1 MSKPERIQ
9 QIKQLYQAALDRAP
23 NERATFL
30 AEACP
35 ADEAL
40 RREVE
45 ALLVYEER
53 TESFLETPAVK
64 WAAGMLAEDKA
75 VALAGREIGTYRI
88 QSLLGAGGMGEVW
101 LAQDSRL
108 GRKAALKLLPA
119 RFTLDRERVR
129 RFMREARAA
138 SALNHPNIVTIY
150 EIGTAPSEQ
159 GKLHFIAQEFIDGVT
174 LRQRLLHGRLSLTEA
189 LDIAMQ
195 TATALAAAHE
205 AGIIHRDIKPE
216 NLMLRRD
223 GFVKVLDFGLA
234 KLTERQAGTETETL
248 MESQASHTTTPG
260 LVMGTIRYMSPEQ
273 ARGLKVDARSDL
285 FSLGVVLYEMI
296 AGHVPFE
303 GETPSD
309 GVALILTAKH
319 QPLQQTN
326 AAVPVEL
333 ERIVSKALAKERE
346 QRYQSAAD
354 LLGDLKALREEL
366 AFEAKLS
373 AHSSGFR
380 LQRVLS
386 DRLAQVNWRSRSVWL
401 TATALLLLLLS
412 SGWLI
417 WRQAKRRWA
426 TAQLPRI
433 AHLAQTRQPFEAYQ
447 LALQVERYL
456 PGDVTLAKWLP
467 LISEPLTV
475 TTEPSG
481 ARVFLKRFAPNAPR
495 EFIGTTPIQNQ
506 RVARG
511 EYILELEK
519 EGYAP
524 FERTISSKLYQNGTL
539 LAPPDDPTR
548 VAQRLLET
556 AKLPARMVFVP
567 GGKYKLVSWRR
578 PTNASVTLDDYFI
591 DKYEVTNRE
600 FKEFVVAGGYQKKQ
614 YWQQPIS
621 KAGQPLV
628 WEEAVKEFKDRTGL
642 PGPRNWAG
650 QDFPA
655 GRAEHPVTDI
665 TWYEAA
671 AYAAFRGKQL
681 PTVYQWEKAARNG
694 LFTYYSGYI
703 LPWGP
708 IDVTGSVEG
717 RANFRSSGTVPVG
730 SYAFGLSPFGCHDM
744 AGNVAEWC
752 LNPMEHG
759 FATVGASW
767 DDHPYLFP
775 YIGGQPGFAS
785 SGKLGFR
792 CVREAAEVKGDQGG
806 QRLAVE
812 LSTAHVTPISEGEFR
827 SLLSHYRYDQTP
839 LTAQIIETVETSEWR
854 REKISYLSA
863 QDEHALAYLYLPKT
877 AQPPFQV
884 LQFVPAGDVFGNFTS
899 LPESVELVLPPY
911 IRAGRAVFAVVFKG
925 FKERERPAGYVAPNT
940 TSVKRREEL
949 VAQATDLRRG
959 LDYLSSRSDIDL
971 NRLAYF
977 GFSQGATQ
985 GMIFAAVEERY
996 RAVVLMAG
1004 GLWPV
1009 RKDALPEI
1017 YDPNF
1022 VPYIRAPKLMLNG
1035 RYDEVHTLATMIEPA
1050 MWLMREP
1057 KKLVLYDGSHTPP
1070 VEVAVPVINGWL
1082 DETFGP
1088 VKRE

>member
-1 MSKPERIQ
+1 VSKPERIQ
-9 QIKQLYQAALDRAP
+9 QIKHLYQAALERAP
-23 NERATFL
+23 DERAAFL

-35 ADEAL
+35 EDEAL
-40 RREVE
+40 RCEVA

-64 WAAGMLAEDKA
+64 WAAGMLAKDKA

-108 GRKAALKLLPA
+108 GRKVALKLLPA
-119 RFTLDRERVR
+119 RFTLDQERVR

-174 LRQRLLHGRLSLTEA
+174 LRQRLLSGRLNLTEA
-189 LDIAMQ
+189 LDIAAQ

-234 KLTERQAGTETETL
+234 KLTERQASAETETL
-248 MESQASHTTTPG
+248 TDSQASHTTTPG

-285 FSLGVVLYEMI
+285 FSLGIVLYEMI
-296 AGHVPFE
+296 AGRAPFE

-319 QPLQQTN
+319 QPLQQLD
-326 AAVPVEL
+326 AAVPGEL

-346 QRYQSAAD
+346 HRYQAAAD
-354 LLGDLKALREEL
+354 LVHDLKTLREEL
-366 AFEAKLS
+366 EFEAKLS

-386 DRLAQVNWRSRSVWL
+386 DRLAQVNWRSRNVWL
-401 TATALLLLLLS
+401 TTTVLLLLLVS
-412 SGWLI
+412 SGWFI
-417 WRQAKRRWA
+417 WRQANRRWA

-433 AHLAQTRQPFEAYQ
+433 AQLAQARQPFEAYQ
-447 LALQVERYL
+447 LAVQAERYL
-456 PGDVTLAKWLP
+456 PGDATLAKWMP

-475 TTEPSG
+475 TTEPAG
-481 ARVFLKRFAPNAPR
+481 ARVYLKRFAPDSSR
-495 EFIGTTPIQNQ
+495 EFIGTTPLRNQ

-511 EYILELEK
+511 EYLLSLEK
-519 EGYAP
+519 ESYTP
-524 FERTISSKLYQNGTL
+524 FERTISSKLYQYGTTL
-539 LAPPDDPTR
+539 LPPDDPTR
-548 VAQRLLET
+548 VEQRLIET
-556 AKLPARMVFVP
+556 ARLPERMVFVP
-567 GGKYKLVSWRR
+567 GSNYKLVSWRR
-578 PTNASVTLDDYFI
+578 PTNAGVTLDDYFI

-600 FKEFVVAGGYQKKQ
+600 FKEFVVAGGYLKKQ
-614 YWQQPIS
+614 YWQQS
-621 KAGQPLV
+621 FVTAGPA
-628 WEEAVKEFKDRTGL
+628 WEEAIKSFKDRTGL

-681 PTVYQWEKAARNG
+681 PTVFQWEKAARNG

-708 IDVTGSVEG
+708 IDVVDSVEG
-717 RANFRSSGTVPVG
+717 RANFKSGGTVPVG
-730 SYAFGLSPFGCHDM
+730 SYVFGMSPFGCHDM

-752 LNPMEHG
+752 LNETASG

-775 YIGGQPGFAS
+775 YIGEQPGLVS
-785 SGKLGFR
+785 NSKLGFR
-792 CVREAAEVKGDQGG
+792 CVRSADAVQGDQGG
-806 QRLAVE
+806 GKLQTARQVPVYTPVSEVE
-812 LSTAHVTPISEGEFR
+812 YRG
-827 SLLSHYRYDQTP
+827 LLSHYRYDRTQLDVQVTNVH
-839 LTAQIIETVETSEWR
+839 ETGEWR
-854 REKISYLSA
+854 RERITYHGA
-863 QDEHALAYLYLPKT
+863 NDEQAVAYLYLPKT
-877 AQPPFQV
+877 AKPPFQV
-884 LQFVPAGDVFGNFTS
+884 LQFVPAGDVYGGFVT
-899 LPESVELVLPPY
+899 LPEAVEMVLTPY
-911 IRAGRAVFAVVFKG
+911 IRAGRAVFTVVFKG
-925 FKERERPAGYVAPNT
+925 FKERERAPNYAQPSD

-959 LDYLSSRSDIDL
+959 LDYLAERSEIDL

-977 GFSQGATQ
+977 GFSQGATE
-985 GMIFAAVEERY
+985 GVIFTSIEERY

-1004 GLWPV
+1004 GMWPQSPTTLAEV
-1009 RKDALPEI
+1009 TRA
-1017 YDPNF
+1017 NF
-1022 VPYIRAPKLMLNG
+1022 VPFIRVPKLMLNG
-1035 RYDEVHTLATMIEPA
+1035 RYDEVHQLTTLIEPLYR
-1050 MWLMREP
+1050 LMREP

-1070 VEVAVPVINGWL
+1070 IEIAVPVINGWL
-1082 DETFGP
+1082 DETLGP
-1088 VKRE
+1088 VRRE